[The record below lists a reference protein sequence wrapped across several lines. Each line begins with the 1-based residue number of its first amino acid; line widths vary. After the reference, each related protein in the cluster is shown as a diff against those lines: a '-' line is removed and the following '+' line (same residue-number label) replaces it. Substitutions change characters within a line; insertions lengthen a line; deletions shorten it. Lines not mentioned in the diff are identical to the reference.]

1 MVALRIVDAA
11 DDAIP
16 EVGLLV
22 VEDAETGEQVLVDAS
37 DPVFRAG
44 IRSAVAARDAEVSV
58 VLRQVAVPLHQVRTD
73 QDLVDA
79 LVRLVASTRW
89 RR

>member
-1 MVALRIVDAA
+1 M
-11 DDAIP
+11 
-16 EVGLLV
+16 
-22 VEDAETGEQVLVDAS
+22 DAS

-44 IRSAVAARDAEVSV
+44 IRSAVAARDAEVSD
-58 VLRQVAVPLHQVRTD
+58 VLRQVAVPLQVRTD

-79 LVRLVASTRW
+79 LVRLVAATRW

>member
-1 MVALRIVDAA
+1 MGEPPTPGDRTHRRRG
-11 DDAIP
+11 
-16 EVGLLV
+16 VGV
-22 VEDAETGEQVLVDAS
+22 EQVLVDAS

-44 IRSAVAARDAEVSV
+44 IRSAVAARDAEVSD